1 MDQNHHV
8 QADCGY
14 RGDTS
19 VQQRTGHVVQSD
31 WLYNTLRYNLMTL
44 KRAGRLLKRGPARL
58 ILLSRTAGSA
68 VSHHALVSEQLA
80 VHHSGLLCVLR
91 CRCCLV
97 A

>member
-1 MDQNHHV
+1 MDQDHHV

-14 RGDTS
+14 RGDTDMNTS

-44 KRAGRLLKRGPARL
+44 KRGPARL
-58 ILLSRTAGSA
+58 ILLSRTVRSA

-91 CRCCLV
+91 CHCCLV